1 MALPPSF
8 GDLSSPKRGALPPS
22 FGDLSGQQP
31 PSVGDLSSQLP
42 GSGQSLAG
50 GHAAG
55 RPSANDVLRVF
66 NRGGNRPV
74 EKPNV
79 AGNTDRLGALQEELE
94 SQKKEYKME
103 FGKLRNELHSSMNCI
118 KDEFFTAMES
128 LRKVGSMTAPQSS
141 STASKDD
148 LKQMQGN
155 LQQRLQDDLQTVSSR
170 IVEVQSSVQS
180 SLDGYAKCLSQSGK
194 LQESQFEKFHARLSK
209 LEQSPHSVS
218 AGTDRL
224 SQSLPHDMLQGR
236 TSQPQRGLPNIEE
249 LSPSS
254 FLEQLRRDAAILPEN
269 ILDCSER
276 PLTPRSMAANADR
289 LSQSLPLNHNLT
301 EAEMQG
307 RANARA
313 EFMGGPATSMPSGY
327 NPNPPTLSMD
337 LPVTAN
343 TDRLC
348 HSLPAPESPRNIW
361 AADPPSPRSR
371 SARAESP
378 RQVWSSDLPPSPRQ
392 KSK

>member
-1 MALPPSF
+1 
-8 GDLSSPKRGALPPS
+8 
-22 FGDLSGQQP
+22 
-31 PSVGDLSSQLP
+31 
-42 GSGQSLAG
+42 
-50 GHAAG
+50 
-55 RPSANDVLRVF
+55 
-66 NRGGNRPV
+66 
-74 EKPNV
+74 
-79 AGNTDRLGALQEELE
+79 
-94 SQKKEYKME
+94 
-103 FGKLRNELHSSMNCI
+103 
-118 KDEFFTAMES
+118 MES
-128 LRKVGSMTAPQSS
+128 LRKVGAMAAPQSS

-148 LKQMQGN
+148 LKQVQCT
-155 LQQRLQDDLQTVSSR
+155 LQQRLQEDLQTVSSR
-170 IVEVQSSVQS
+170 ICEVQSSVQS

-194 LQESQFEKFHARLSK
+194 LQESQFEKFHTRLSK
-209 LEQSPHSVS
+209 LEQCPHPGS
-218 AGTDRL
+218 ANTDRL
-224 SQSLPHDMLQGR
+224 SQSLPHDRLQGGR
-236 TSQPQRGLPNIEE
+236 SAQPQPHLPNVEE

-289 LSQSLPLNHNLT
+289 LSQSLPLDMLQGKVNPDLT

-313 EFMGGPATSMPSGY
+313 EFMGGQATSTPSGY
-327 NPNPPTLSMD
+327 NPN
-337 LPVTAN
+337 PVTAN

-361 AADPPSPRSR
+361 ASDPPSPRSR